1 MIKKFVDDVK
11 KGKIDLVA
19 HAEKAL
25 AQAEAINKE
34 YHYITVFADV
44 MTRAKE
50 LAEQVKN
57 GTAKGKLFGVMVTVK
72 DGICVKGVESHA
84 SSAILKGYTPL
95 FNATVVQKCID
106 EGAIILGKTVQ
117 DEFGFGGF
125 AVNVGKGFQKPLNP
139 LDKKR
144 ATGGSSGGAAGAAAL
159 FDFPHIALGES
170 TGGSI
175 VNPAALCGVVGIC
188 PTYGRVSRYG
198 LLDYANS
205 LDKIGP
211 LARTVEDAA
220 LALEVISGHD
230 KHDSTTSEKPVVGLS
245 DTPGAIQ
252 GLRIGIVK
260 EAFTEAIHN
269 DVRKAVLEAVLKLE
283 KMGARRIE
291 VSLPY
296 GMTYGIPTYFL
307 LSTAEASTNLAK
319 YCGMRY
325 GAEEPFTGTYNEYFA
340 RVRSNNFG
348 DEAKR
353 RILLGTFARMAGHR
367 DAYYTKAAQV
377 RTKILQEYE
386 QIFKQVD
393 VLITP
398 TVPMH
403 APTFEDIKKLT
414 PVQCYAIDQLTV
426 APNIAGLPH
435 MSVPCGEKDR
445 LPVGMM
451 ITAPHFAEQKI
462 LQVAHAWTHQ

>member
-1 MIKKFVDDVK
+1 MIKKFVKDAIS
-11 KGKIDLVA
+11 GKIDIVA
-19 HAEKAL
+19 HALECL
-25 AQAEAINKE
+25 EQAEKINKE
-34 YHYITVFADV
+34 YHYITEWADV
-44 MTRAKE
+44 ETQAKK

-72 DGICVKGVESHA
+72 DGICVKGVETHA
-84 SSAILKGYTPL
+84 SSAILKGYKPL
-95 FNATVVQKCID
+95 FNATVVQRCID
-106 EGAIILGKTVQ
+106 EGAIILGKTIQ

-139 LDKKR
+139 VDKKR

-198 LLDYANS
+198 LLDYSNS

-211 LARTVEDAA
+211 LARTVEDTA
-220 LALEVISGHD
+220 LGLEVISGHD
-230 KHDSTTSEKPVVGLS
+230 THDSTTSEQAVPGYTDIPGVV
-245 DTPGAIQ
+245 Q

-260 EAFTEAIHN
+260 EAFGETINN
-269 DVRKAVLEAVLKLE
+269 DVRKAVLEAVHKLE
-283 KMGARRIE
+283 QHGARRIE

-325 GAEEPFTGTYNEYFA
+325 GAEEQLTGVYNEYFA
-340 RVRSNNFG
+340 RVRSNNLG

-367 DAYYTKAAQV
+367 DAFYTKAAQV
-377 RTKILQEYE
+377 RTKIIEEYE
-386 QIFKQVD
+386 KIFKQVD

-398 TVPMH
+398 TVPMP
-403 APTFEDIKKLT
+403 APTFDEIKKLT

-435 MSVPCGEKDR
+435 MSVPCGKSGN
-445 LPVGMM
+445 LPIGMM
-451 ITAPHFAEQKI
+451 ITGPHFSEQKI
-462 LQVAHAWTHQ
+462 IQVAQAWTHQ